1 MMEEAA
7 RLPSAAKRRYLYYRD
22 GLLIAFMSAWPLR
35 RRSIAA
41 LTVTRHLEF
50 DAAGVSILLFP
61 EDTKSKRAE
70 SFRVPDDLLP
80 FLLCYLKEIRPRH
93 MIVWNSVASACMR

>member
-7 RLPSAAKRRYLYYRD
+7 ILPSAGKQRELYYRD
-22 GLLIAFMSAWPLR
+22 GLLIALISLWPIR

-50 DAAGVSILLFP
+50 DAAGVNILLYP

-70 SFRVPDDLLP
+70 SFRVPERLLP
-80 FLLCYLKEIRPRH
+80 YLLRYLKEIRPRLLGRQ
-93 MIVWNSVASACMR
+93 CT